1 MENGYYSYLRGLLI
15 PLGVY
20 DTEDDSLNMAELRVL
35 GQALDDACSTAET
48 LEREC
53 FMSLGQSYG
62 LDMYEAILPKSGA
75 ETLEERRNAVLAML
89 TVNGAAAN
97 VGLLGVI
104 LNGGIADVELS
115 ELSSTRL
122 GVRFTDPAPTGDRLA
137 AAKSWIE
144 RLLPCHLEIVY
155 E

>member
-20 DTEDDSLNMAELRVL
+20 ETEDDSLNMAELQVL
-35 GQALDDACSTAET
+35 GQALDEACTAAET

-89 TVNGAAAN
+89 TVNCKAAN

-104 LNGGIADVELS
+104 LNGGIAGVELDEIS
-115 ELSSTRL
+115 ATRL
-122 GVRFTDPAPTGDRLA
+122 GISFTDPVPTGDRLT

-144 RLLPCHLEIVY
+144 RLVPCHLDIVY